1 MDVVDFFYI
10 CSAMSKFDTID
21 LNMIVKSIVA
31 VLVMMCGYV
40 GASADVRVDSV
51 LLELDKAISNSDSY
65 EEAKVKRIDMIK
77 QELSGVNLSLEER
90 YKINCRLY
98 DEYEYY
104 ICDSARHYIDCNIE
118 IALSLNRQDWL
129 GISKIHKARILST
142 SGLFAESFD
151 VIKSVDK
158 SWLSQEQLMVYYKTI
173 EDNFIYHAEYA
184 QGSEYARLYQQ
195 KVEIYRD
202 SMLNVGQEGTFWHTV
217 SSAQKLIG
225 LRKTDEAE
233 RLLSSRLQY
242 HEEGTRERAVLLGML
257 AHVYEI
263 GGQPND
269 RMIFLVESAIA
280 DMQGVVKEN
289 MSLRQLAEMLYA
301 RGDVERANR
310 YLKKSLADANVFN
323 ARLRNMQS
331 SKMLPMIDAS
341 YQAVQDAQSDRLRW
355 SLVLISLVSVF
366 LLVSVIY
373 IFRLMKRLRHT
384 RDSLINVNAELQRL
398 NDELTTVNHRQSDT
412 NASLREANVIKEEY
426 IGRFLQLC
434 STYISEMESYR
445 KMLNR
450 KAATGRV
457 DDVYKAL
464 KSTSFINDSLREF
477 YQNFDASFLN
487 IFPHFVE
494 KFNELLP
501 EEERV
506 EPKQGERLN
515 TELRIFALIRL
526 GITDSSKIASFLRC
540 SITTIYTYR
549 SKLKNRS
556 LHRDDFEAQIMKISS
571 FGS

>member
-31 VLVMMCGYV
+31 VMVMMCGYV

-65 EEAKVKRIDMIK
+65 EQAKVKRIDMIK
-77 QELSGVNLSLEER
+77 QELSGANLSLEER

-233 RLLSSRLQY
+233 KLLSSRLQY

-263 GGQPND
+263 GGSPNE
-269 RMIFLVESAIA
+269 RMIYLVESAIA